1 MKLKI
6 TGLKMYNLDEIRD
19 VMGRKNAVFMV
30 REENRY
36 GTNGIAYR
44 AESKGVQIGYLPEA
58 KSVREKWQGNR
69 EENERLAKSI
79 DYIRLKAPK
88 RFGCLIT
95 DLNVENTNQPWIEV
109 VVIPKKK
116 GG

>member
-1 MKLKI
+1 MKLRL
-6 TGLKMYNLDEIRD
+6 TGLKLYNLDEIKES
-19 VMGRKNAVFMV
+19 MGRKNIVYIV

-44 AESKGVQIGYLPEA
+44 AETKGVQIGYLPEA
-58 KSVREKWQGNR
+58 ESVRTKWHGDKEQ
-69 EENERLAKSI
+69 NERLAQSI

-95 DLNVENTNQPWIEV
+95 ELNVENTNQPWVEV

-116 GG
+116 G